1 MQLENWNMNCILN
14 GIKKICWV
22 LYNVDSL
29 YWKETN
35 SYFLVVHIK
44 VCIGKTTHCQEFILN
59 GAQKKM
65 EKRKNKP
72 VDKRRLVNNGN
83 CPIWQRKYGSIF
95 NCLCFEVTW
104 KRIVFFPHL
113 IPNLGLLKFHRSNK
127 VLNIAQFS
135 TK

>member
-1 MQLENWNMNCILN
+1 MVLRKYVEFYIMLTVCI
-14 GIKKICWV
+14 GKKQIQKKKKR
-22 LYNVDSL
+22 
-29 YWKETN
+29 KETN

-83 CPIWQRKYGSIF
+83 CPI
-95 NCLCFEVTW
+95 
-104 KRIVFFPHL
+104 
-113 IPNLGLLKFHRSNK
+113 
-127 VLNIAQFS
+127 
-135 TK
+135 